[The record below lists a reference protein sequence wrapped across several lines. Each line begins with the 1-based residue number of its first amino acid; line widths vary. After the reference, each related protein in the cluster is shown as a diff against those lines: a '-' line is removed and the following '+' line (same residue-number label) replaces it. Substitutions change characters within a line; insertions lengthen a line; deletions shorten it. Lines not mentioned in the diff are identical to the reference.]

1 VTPLRAILVA
11 VPFVLA
17 ACASCGTPPMPKGP
31 PPEYEEP
38 PAPSWFEAGAPGT
51 ASPSTAPAAADAAAP

>member
-1 VTPLRAILVA
+1 MKLFHVLLAA
-11 VPFVLA
+11 VPLALA

-38 PAPSWFEAGAPGT
+38 PAPSWYEAGAPAAPVT
-51 ASPSTAPAAADAAAP
+51 PAAPADAGSP